1 MSSELYCDLFIAP
14 RMMLPGDALFMVVS
28 FRVCSLDGFASVK
41 GRSKGYALCF
51 ALGEARFFLIV
62 FSVFYSVIIDYMI
75 IIDDYFVN
83 PFLFSLLTFPCEGFL
98 YVLYFKYGGRKMN
111 IGERIRFLRKD
122 SLSLTME
129 KFGERLG
136 VTKVAI
142 SNIESGNR
150 SVTDQMFTSICR
162 EFHVRP
168 EWLRDGEEP
177 IFAERDQ
184 NDLINE
190 YIDDILS
197 DDERADPI
205 AVKLIETLAKM
216 DHTSLKAVYD
226 FCETW
231 VRSVEEKEAAEQ
243 QKESRPL
250 GTPEGIAEA
259 EAAYEKHFGIPSP
272 TTSSISGTGD
282 AGRKDA

>member
-1 MSSELYCDLFIAP
+1 M
-14 RMMLPGDALFMVVS
+14 
-28 FRVCSLDGFASVK
+28 
-41 GRSKGYALCF
+41 
-51 ALGEARFFLIV
+51 
-62 FSVFYSVIIDYMI
+62 
-75 IIDDYFVN
+75 
-83 PFLFSLLTFPCEGFL
+83 T
-98 YVLYFKYGGRKMN
+98 
-111 IGERIRFLRKD
+111 IGERIKNLRKD
-122 SLSLTME
+122 SLKLTME
-129 KFGERLG
+129 DFGSRLG
-136 VTKVAI
+136 VGKTAI
-142 SNIESGNR
+142 SRIESGDR
-150 SVTDQMFTSICR
+150 AVTEQMQIAICR

-216 DHTSLKAVYD
+216 DRTSLKAVYD
-226 FCETW
+226 FCEAW
-231 VRSVEEKEAAEQ
+231 VRSVEEKDSAEQ
-243 QKESRPL
+243 QKENRPL

-259 EAAYEKHFGIPSP
+259 EAAYEKRFGIPSKAGSS
-272 TTSSISGTGD
+272 TSDTGD

>member
-1 MSSELYCDLFIAP
+1 MTI
-14 RMMLPGDALFMVVS
+14 
-28 FRVCSLDGFASVK
+28 
-41 GRSKGYALCF
+41 
-51 ALGEARFFLIV
+51 
-62 FSVFYSVIIDYMI
+62 
-75 IIDDYFVN
+75 N
-83 PFLFSLLTFPCEGFL
+83 
-98 YVLYFKYGGRKMN
+98 
-111 IGERIRFLRKD
+111 ERIKILRRDILDMTAEEFGKRIGVQKSAISKIETGKV
-122 SLSLTME
+122 SLS
-129 KFGERLG
+129 
-136 VTKVAI
+136 
-142 SNIESGNR
+142 
-150 SVTDQMFTSICR
+150 DQNYTAICR
-162 EFHVRP
+162 EFRVRP

-216 DHTSLKAVYD
+216 DRTSLKAVYD
-226 FCETW
+226 FCEAW
-231 VRSVEEKEAAEQ
+231 VQSVEEKEAAEQ

-272 TTSSISGTGD
+272 TTSNISDTGD

>member
-1 MSSELYCDLFIAP
+1 
-14 RMMLPGDALFMVVS
+14 
-28 FRVCSLDGFASVK
+28 
-41 GRSKGYALCF
+41 
-51 ALGEARFFLIV
+51 
-62 FSVFYSVIIDYMI
+62 
-75 IIDDYFVN
+75 
-83 PFLFSLLTFPCEGFL
+83 
-98 YVLYFKYGGRKMN
+98 
-111 IGERIRFLRKD
+111 
-122 SLSLTME
+122 ME
-129 KFGERLG
+129 DFGSRLG
-136 VTKVAI
+136 VGKTAI
-142 SNIESGNR
+142 SRIESGDR
-150 SVTDQMFTSICR
+150 AVTQQMQIAICR
-162 EFHVRP
+162 ELHVRP

-216 DHTSLKAVYD
+216 DRTSLKAVYD
-226 FCETW
+226 FCEAW

-243 QKESRPL
+243 QKENRPL

-259 EAAYEKHFGIPSP
+259 EAAYEKRFGIPSKAESS
-272 TTSSISGTGD
+272 TSDTGD

>member
-1 MSSELYCDLFIAP
+1 
-14 RMMLPGDALFMVVS
+14 
-28 FRVCSLDGFASVK
+28 
-41 GRSKGYALCF
+41 
-51 ALGEARFFLIV
+51 
-62 FSVFYSVIIDYMI
+62 
-75 IIDDYFVN
+75 
-83 PFLFSLLTFPCEGFL
+83 
-98 YVLYFKYGGRKMN
+98 MN

-162 EFHVRP
+162 EFRVRP

-216 DHTSLKAVYD
+216 DRTSLKAVYD
-226 FCETW
+226 FCEAW

-272 TTSSISGTGD
+272 TTSSISDTGD
-282 AGRKDA
+282 AGRRDA

>member
-1 MSSELYCDLFIAP
+1 MTI
-14 RMMLPGDALFMVVS
+14 
-28 FRVCSLDGFASVK
+28 
-41 GRSKGYALCF
+41 
-51 ALGEARFFLIV
+51 
-62 FSVFYSVIIDYMI
+62 
-75 IIDDYFVN
+75 N
-83 PFLFSLLTFPCEGFL
+83 
-98 YVLYFKYGGRKMN
+98 
-111 IGERIRFLRKD
+111 ERIKILRKD
-122 SLSLTME
+122 KLRLTLAD
-129 KFGERLG
+129 FGKSVG
-136 VTKVAI
+136 VGKTAI
-142 SNIESGNR
+142 SSIESGVNGV
-150 SVTDQMFTSICR
+150 SDQMFTSICR

-216 DHTSLKAVYD
+216 DRTSLKAVYD
-226 FCETW
+226 FCEAW
-231 VRSVEEKEAAEQ
+231 VRSVEEKDSAEQ

-259 EAAYEKHFGIPSP
+259 EAAYEKRFGIPSKAGSS
-272 TTSSISGTGD
+272 TSDTGD

>member
-1 MSSELYCDLFIAP
+1 MNERVKEIRKTLNMSMEQF
-14 RMMLPGDALFMVVS
+14 GN
-28 FRVCSLDGFASVK
+28 
-41 GRSKGYALCF
+41 
-51 ALGEARFFLIV
+51 ALGVSKA
-62 FSVFYSVIIDYMI
+62 
-75 IIDDYFVN
+75 
-83 PFLFSLLTFPCEGFL
+83 
-98 YVLYFKYGGRKMN
+98 
-111 IGERIRFLRKD
+111 
-122 SLSLTME
+122 
-129 KFGERLG
+129 
-136 VTKVAI
+136 AI
-142 SNIESGNR
+142 SRIESGA
-150 SVTDQMFTSICR
+150 VALTDQNLKAICR

-190 YIDDILS
+190 YLDDILS

-216 DHTSLKAVYD
+216 DRTSLKAVYD
-226 FCETW
+226 FCEAW

-272 TTSSISGTGD
+272 TTSNISDTGD

>member
-1 MSSELYCDLFIAP
+1 MNERVKEIRKTLNMSMEQF
-14 RMMLPGDALFMVVS
+14 GN
-28 FRVCSLDGFASVK
+28 
-41 GRSKGYALCF
+41 
-51 ALGEARFFLIV
+51 ALGVSKA
-62 FSVFYSVIIDYMI
+62 
-75 IIDDYFVN
+75 
-83 PFLFSLLTFPCEGFL
+83 
-98 YVLYFKYGGRKMN
+98 
-111 IGERIRFLRKD
+111 
-122 SLSLTME
+122 
-129 KFGERLG
+129 
-136 VTKVAI
+136 AI
-142 SNIESGNR
+142 SRIESGA
-150 SVTDQMFTSICR
+150 VALTDQNLKAICR

-197 DDERADPI
+197 DDERSDPI

-216 DHTSLKAVYD
+216 DRTSLKAVYD
-226 FCETW
+226 FCEAW

-259 EAAYEKHFGIPSP
+259 EAAYEKRFGIPSKAESN
-272 TTSSISGTGD
+272 TSDTGAADRRD
-282 AGRKDA
+282 A

>member
-1 MSSELYCDLFIAP
+1 
-14 RMMLPGDALFMVVS
+14 
-28 FRVCSLDGFASVK
+28 
-41 GRSKGYALCF
+41 
-51 ALGEARFFLIV
+51 
-62 FSVFYSVIIDYMI
+62 
-75 IIDDYFVN
+75 
-83 PFLFSLLTFPCEGFL
+83 
-98 YVLYFKYGGRKMN
+98 MN

-122 SLSLTME
+122 SLKLTME
-129 KFGERLG
+129 DFGSRLG
-136 VTKVAI
+136 VGKTAI
-142 SNIESGNR
+142 SRIESGDR
-150 SVTDQMFTSICR
+150 AVTEQMQIAICR

-190 YIDDILS
+190 YLDDILS

-216 DHTSLKAVYD
+216 DRTSLKAVYD
-226 FCETW
+226 FCEAW

-272 TTSSISGTGD
+272 TTSSISDTGD

>member
-1 MSSELYCDLFIAP
+1 
-14 RMMLPGDALFMVVS
+14 
-28 FRVCSLDGFASVK
+28 
-41 GRSKGYALCF
+41 
-51 ALGEARFFLIV
+51 
-62 FSVFYSVIIDYMI
+62 
-75 IIDDYFVN
+75 
-83 PFLFSLLTFPCEGFL
+83 
-98 YVLYFKYGGRKMN
+98 
-111 IGERIRFLRKD
+111 
-122 SLSLTME
+122 ME

-216 DHTSLKAVYD
+216 DRTSLKAVYD
-226 FCETW
+226 FCEAW
-231 VRSVEEKEAAEQ
+231 VRSVEEKDSAEQ

-259 EAAYEKHFGIPSP
+259 EAAYEKRFGIPSKAVSS
-272 TTSSISGTGD
+272 TSDTGD

>member
-1 MSSELYCDLFIAP
+1 M
-14 RMMLPGDALFMVVS
+14 
-28 FRVCSLDGFASVK
+28 
-41 GRSKGYALCF
+41 
-51 ALGEARFFLIV
+51 
-62 FSVFYSVIIDYMI
+62 
-75 IIDDYFVN
+75 
-83 PFLFSLLTFPCEGFL
+83 T
-98 YVLYFKYGGRKMN
+98 
-111 IGERIRFLRKD
+111 IGERIKNLRKD
-122 SLSLTME
+122 SLKLTME
-129 KFGERLG
+129 DFGSRLG
-136 VTKVAI
+136 VGKTAI
-142 SNIESGNR
+142 SRIESGDR
-150 SVTDQMFTSICR
+150 AVTEQMQIAICR

-216 DHTSLKAVYD
+216 DRTSLKAVYD
-226 FCETW
+226 FCEAW

-259 EAAYEKHFGIPSP
+259 EAAYEKRFGIPSKAE
-272 TTSSISGTGD
+272 SSMSDTGA

>member
-1 MSSELYCDLFIAP
+1 M
-14 RMMLPGDALFMVVS
+14 
-28 FRVCSLDGFASVK
+28 
-41 GRSKGYALCF
+41 
-51 ALGEARFFLIV
+51 
-62 FSVFYSVIIDYMI
+62 
-75 IIDDYFVN
+75 
-83 PFLFSLLTFPCEGFL
+83 T
-98 YVLYFKYGGRKMN
+98 
-111 IGERIRFLRKD
+111 IGERIKNLRKD
-122 SLSLTME
+122 SLKLTME
-129 KFGERLG
+129 DFGSRLG
-136 VTKVAI
+136 VGKTAI
-142 SNIESGNR
+142 SRIESGDR
-150 SVTDQMFTSICR
+150 AVTEQMQIAICR
-162 EFHVRP
+162 EFRVRP

-190 YIDDILS
+190 YLDDILS

-216 DHTSLKAVYD
+216 DRTSLKAVYD
-226 FCETW
+226 FCEAW

-272 TTSSISGTGD
+272 TTSNISDTGD